1 MKILSVFALAC
12 LMLAPATA
20 CLAQSIE
27 KQACN
32 VEVDVTDTDPKGTNI
47 RAAPGGAVIM
57 ALKNSSSDGWI
68 SVHVTGQLG
77 DWYEIDRV
85 NLIDADLPPGGKTL
99 FHGKGYLHKSV
110 LGVSG
115 MQNGGAIYGDH
126 DIKSNP
132 IDLHAAGDQP
142 VDLLGCWRDF
152 LKIHVKKGTGWTKQ
166 ACTNMNTTCV

>member
-126 DIKSNP
+126 DIKSNRSIFMQP
-132 IDLHAAGDQP
+132 AINRSTCSAAGAISSRFMSRRAP
-142 VDLLGCWRDF
+142 AGPSRPAP
-152 LKIHVKKGTGWTKQ
+152 T
-166 ACTNMNTTCV
+166 

>member
-1 MKILSVFALAC
+1 
-12 LMLAPATA
+12 MLAPATA

-47 RAAPGGAVIM
+47 RAAPGGEVIM

-99 FHGKGYLHKSV
+99 FDGKGYLHKSV
-110 LGVSG
+110 LGVGG